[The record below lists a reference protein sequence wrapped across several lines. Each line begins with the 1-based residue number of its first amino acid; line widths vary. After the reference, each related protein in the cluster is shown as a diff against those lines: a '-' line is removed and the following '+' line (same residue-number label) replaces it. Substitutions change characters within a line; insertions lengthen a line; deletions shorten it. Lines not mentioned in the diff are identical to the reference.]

1 MITWMQKH
9 RKYLVV
15 TIWVSTIAFVGAGF
29 VGWGAYDLNVSRASS
44 VAKVGHRNI
53 SIQEFQNRYGQLHAY
68 YNQLF
73 DGQLSEKKASEL
85 GIENLALEE
94 LVNDALL
101 LNFADDLGLGVN
113 DEDIVKYIVAD
124 QNFYVNGKFDKE
136 LYKNTLKRARITESE
151 YEDSLKNVILLDK
164 LRHALNLPAKEQDI
178 NMLTA
183 SFLMQDK
190 ISMQVIEAATDEI
203 KIDEDAVKKLWEERK
218 NDYKTMTEFKLDT
231 KFIPTISSDANTT
244 ELMEFY
250 NENKNQ
256 YEGSDDKIKEFEAV
270 KDEVLK
276 DYNLKQTKKVALEEY
291 LKIKKDEKQ
300 ADISITTLED
310 NASLPIDE
318 LKLAKKGET
327 LKPFEYEDGYMIV
340 KVKEIVAPRVMSFDE
355 AKDQILEFY
364 KEQKTQET
372 VEAKAKEL
380 LEKGFQG
387 TDIGF
392 ISRDTVK
399 AESGLSEGEFNIF
412 VNRLFEKSGK
422 KDYVSLGNKAVVY
435 EITEQKLSNS
445 EKEKEYKEII
455 TQNVG
460 YLKNNELIRDLSGA
474 LSKRYKVEYYVSK
487 K

>member
-53 SIQEFQNRYGQLHAY
+53 SIQEFQNKYGQLHAY

-113 DEDIVKYIVAD
+113 DEDIVKYIVTD

-151 YEDSLKNVILLDK
+151 YEDSLKNMILLDK

-250 NENKNQ
+250 NENKNE
-256 YEGSDDKIKEFEAV
+256 YKGSDDKIKEFEAV

-318 LKLAKKGET
+318 LKLAKKGDT

-355 AKDQILEFY
+355 AKDQILELY
-364 KEQKTQET
+364 KERKTQET

>member
-1 MITWMQKH
+1 
-9 RKYLVV
+9 
-15 TIWVSTIAFVGAGF
+15 
-29 VGWGAYDLNVSRASS
+29 
-44 VAKVGHRNI
+44 
-53 SIQEFQNRYGQLHAY
+53 
-68 YNQLF
+68 
-73 DGQLSEKKASEL
+73 
-85 GIENLALEE
+85 
-94 LVNDALL
+94 
-101 LNFADDLGLGVN
+101 
-113 DEDIVKYIVAD
+113 
-124 QNFYVNGKFDKE
+124 
-136 LYKNTLKRARITESE
+136 
-151 YEDSLKNVILLDK
+151 
-164 LRHALNLPAKEQDI
+164 
-178 NMLTA
+178 MLTA

-190 ISMQVIEAATDEI
+190 ISMQVVEAATDEI

-250 NENKNQ
+250 NENKNE
-256 YEGSDDKIKEFEAV
+256 YKGSDDKIKEFEAV

-318 LKLAKKGET
+318 LKLAKKGDT

-355 AKDQILEFY
+355 AKDQILELY

>member
-190 ISMQVIEAATDEI
+190 ISMQVVEAATDEI

-250 NENKNQ
+250 NENKNE
-256 YEGSDDKIKEFEAV
+256 YKGSDDKIKEFEAV

-300 ADISITTLED
+300 ADVSITTLED

-318 LKLAKKGET
+318 LKLAKKGDT

-355 AKDQILEFY
+355 AKDQILELY

-422 KDYVSLGNKAVVY
+422 KGYVSLGNKAVVY
-435 EITEQKLSNS
+435 EITEQKLFNG

-460 YLKNNELIRDLSGA
+460 FLKNNELIRDLSGA

>member
-1 MITWMQKH
+1 M
-9 RKYLVV
+9 
-15 TIWVSTIAFVGAGF
+15 
-29 VGWGAYDLNVSRASS
+29 
-44 VAKVGHRNI
+44 
-53 SIQEFQNRYGQLHAY
+53 
-68 YNQLF
+68 
-73 DGQLSEKKASEL
+73 
-85 GIENLALEE
+85 
-94 LVNDALL
+94 
-101 LNFADDLGLGVN
+101 GLGVN

-124 QNFYVNGKFDKE
+124 QNFYVDGKFDKE

-190 ISMQVIEAATDEI
+190 ISMQVVEAATDEI

-250 NENKNQ
+250 NENKNE
-256 YEGSDDKIKEFEAV
+256 YKGSDDKIKEFEAV

-318 LKLAKKGET
+318 LKLAKKGDT

-355 AKDQILEFY
+355 AKDQILELY

-455 TQNVG
+455 MQNVG

>member
-1 MITWMQKH
+1 
-9 RKYLVV
+9 
-15 TIWVSTIAFVGAGF
+15 
-29 VGWGAYDLNVSRASS
+29 
-44 VAKVGHRNI
+44 
-53 SIQEFQNRYGQLHAY
+53 
-68 YNQLF
+68 
-73 DGQLSEKKASEL
+73 
-85 GIENLALEE
+85 
-94 LVNDALL
+94 
-101 LNFADDLGLGVN
+101 
-113 DEDIVKYIVAD
+113 
-124 QNFYVNGKFDKE
+124 
-136 LYKNTLKRARITESE
+136 
-151 YEDSLKNVILLDK
+151 
-164 LRHALNLPAKEQDI
+164 
-178 NMLTA
+178 MLTA

-190 ISMQVIEAATDEI
+190 ISMQVVEATTDEI

-231 KFIPTISSDANTT
+231 KFIRAISSDANTT

-250 NENKNQ
+250 NENKNE
-256 YEGSDDKIKEFEAV
+256 YKGSDDKIKEFEAV

-300 ADISITTLED
+300 ADTSITALED

-318 LKLAKKGET
+318 LKLAKKGDT
-327 LKPFEYEDGYMIV
+327 LKPFEYEDGYIIV

-355 AKDQILEFY
+355 AKDQILELY
-364 KEQKTQET
+364 KERKTQET

-399 AESGLSEGEFNIF
+399 AEGGLSEGEFNIF
-412 VNRLFEKSGK
+412 VNRLFEKGGRK
-422 KDYVSLGNKAVVY
+422 GYVSLGNKAVVY
-435 EITEQKLSNS
+435 EITEQKLTNS

>member
-1 MITWMQKH
+1 MYKRQ
-9 RKYLVV
+9 
-15 TIWVSTIAFVGAGF
+15 
-29 VGWGAYDLNVSRASS
+29 
-44 VAKVGHRNI
+44 
-53 SIQEFQNRYGQLHAY
+53 GQLHAY

-250 NENKNQ
+250 NENKNE
-256 YEGSDDKIKEFEAV
+256 YKGSDDKIKEFEAV

-300 ADISITTLED
+300 ADVSITTLED

-318 LKLAKKGET
+318 LKLAKKGDT

-355 AKDQILEFY
+355 AKDQILELY

-474 LSKRYKVEYYVSK
+474 LSKRYKVEYLSLIHI
-487 K
+487 

>member
-53 SIQEFQNRYGQLHAY
+53 SIQKFQNKYGQLHAY

-124 QNFYVNGKFDKE
+124 QNFYVDGKFDKE

-164 LRHALNLPAKEQDI
+164 LRHALNLSAKEQDI

-190 ISMQVIEAATDEI
+190 ISMQVVEAATDEI

-250 NENKNQ
+250 NENKNE
-256 YEGSDDKIKEFEAV
+256 YKGSDDKIKEFEAV

-318 LKLAKKGET
+318 LKLAKKGDT

-355 AKDQILEFY
+355 AKDQILELY

-412 VNRLFEKSGK
+412 VNRLFEKSAK